1 MKRFRYRLQTLLDI
15 KKRKE
20 EEIKRKLAEKNGQVF
35 RAQKQLKELHEQLAQ
50 FQASEKKQR
59 MQSVSIH
66 ALRASI
72 VYRYKLQ
79 ADIAGKGKEIV
90 QCKQDA
96 QNIVKLLTEAKKECK
111 VLEILRDKKLAEWK
125 REYKIEEQEF
135 TDDVSQ
141 KGFIRKTRTAALQAS
156 S

>member
-20 EEIKRKLAEKNGQVF
+20 EEIKRKLAEKNNQVL
-35 RAQKQLKELHEQLAQ
+35 RAQKQLKELHEQLAR

-59 MQSVSIH
+59 MQSVTVY
-66 ALRASI
+66 ALRASV

-90 QCKQDA
+90 QLTQDA
-96 QNIVKLLTEAKKECK
+96 HTIVKLLTEAKRECK

-156 S
+156 A

>member
-20 EEIKRKLAEKNGQVF
+20 EEIKRKLAEKNNQVL
-35 RAQKQLKELHEQLAQ
+35 RAQRQLKEFNEQLAE

-59 MQSVSIH
+59 MRAASVS
-66 ALRASI
+66 ALRASV

-96 QNIVKLLTEAKKECK
+96 QAIVKLLTEAKKECK
-111 VLEILRDKKLAEWK
+111 ALEILRDKKLAEWK
-125 REYKIEEQEF
+125 REYKLEEQEF

-141 KGFIRKTRTAALQAS
+141 KGFIRKTRIAALLAS
-156 S
+156 L

>member
-1 MKRFRYRLQTLLDI
+1 MKRFRFRLQTLLEI

-20 EEIKRKLAEKNGQVF
+20 EETKRKLAEKNNLVL
-35 RAQKQLKELHEQLAQ
+35 RSQKQLKDLHEQLAQ

-59 MQSVSIH
+59 MQAISVS
-66 ALRASI
+66 ALRASV

-79 ADIAGKGKEIV
+79 TDIAGKGREIV
-90 QCKQDA
+90 QFKQDA
-96 QNIVKLLTEAKKECK
+96 QAIVRLLTEAKKECK

-125 REYKIEEQEF
+125 REHKLEEQEF

-141 KGFIRKTRTAALQAS
+141 KGFIRKTRIAAQLAS